1 MGFLSLLM
9 ERLDDRMKKLVDDK
23 RLIFKCCSLY
33 YLDGLG
39 QKEVADALGISRP
52 TVSRLLQLGKD
63 TGIVKIEVLN
73 PDNTN
78 YGQME
83 RELEK
88 KFSLQEVIIVDSMPL
103 EQGTRNINS
112 EIGSATLEYL
122 SRILKDDYFVG
133 ISMGLTIQNIV
144 RSEYRLEK
152 SCNCTFVP
160 LIGGVSESRMDIH
173 SNYLAREFAERFGG
187 KSVQFFAPAL
197 FSRKD
202 ILEGF
207 MEERSNRKVTN
218 MYTSLDVVLMGIGV
232 LDPAHSTLLQEGY
245 IDQSLMQE
253 FLGKGAVGDIALR
266 YFDANGG
273 AEAFSDFNER
283 VAGIS
288 LRRLAQVPRRIGVAC
303 GKPKIA
309 PVLGAIRGR
318 YINILITDTECA
330 AGLLASE

>member
-88 KFSLQEVIIVDSMPL
+88 KFSLQE
-103 EQGTRNINS
+103 
-112 EIGSATLEYL
+112 
-122 SRILKDDYFVG
+122 
-133 ISMGLTIQNIV
+133 
-144 RSEYRLEK
+144 
-152 SCNCTFVP
+152 
-160 LIGGVSESRMDIH
+160 
-173 SNYLAREFAERFGG
+173 
-187 KSVQFFAPAL
+187 
-197 FSRKD
+197 
-202 ILEGF
+202 
-207 MEERSNRKVTN
+207 
-218 MYTSLDVVLMGIGV
+218 
-232 LDPAHSTLLQEGY
+232 GY

-318 YINILITDTECA
+318 YINILITDAECA